1 MIRRRRLRATENLR
15 ALVRETSV
23 SVSDLIYPLFVIE
36 GNDIKNPIDSM
47 PGIYQYSLDRIDE
60 ELDRIREAGV
70 KGVLLFVIH
79 EHKHTTNME
88 SFRKQS
94 AILKKY
100 FLN

>member
-60 ELDRIREAGV
+60 ELDRIRDVYKRQAQVHAYPLHVLLRPGHAFPYQEAGI
-70 KGVLLFVIH
+70 LH
-79 EHKHTTNME
+79 R
-88 SFRKQS
+88 FR
-94 AILKKY
+94 
-100 FLN
+100 